1 MTSIAER
8 YLSATNTSQLAVDPE
23 HACDADRLLAAAY
36 ATAGD
41 PRKSL
46 ALDVYRLRATSDMRG
61 ARAIAERMA
70 VEVIQ
75 RSRPQHR
82 SRASSG
88 RPSKQPPTIS
98 RIEAVDL
105 CITALKW
112 WHMQT
117 CPACEGRGH
126 PRIPGTPH
134 LDATRSCSHCHGTG
148 ARPLKKH
155 VKPQHLRL
163 AEWMAGALD
172 ELTALVFSDMLKR
185 MPRFS
190 D

>member
-1 MTSIAER
+1 MTSIAEK
-8 YLSATNTSQLAVDPE
+8 YLSATNSSQLAVDAE
-23 HACDADRLLAAAY
+23 HACDADKILAAAY

-46 ALDVYRLRATSDMRG
+46 ALDVYRLRATADMRG

-70 VEVIQ
+70 VEVMNQ
-75 RSRPQHR
+75 
-82 SRASSG
+82 
-88 RPSKQPPTIS
+88 SKPDGIRRRLAKPPTIS
-98 RIEAVDL
+98 RVEAIDL
-105 CITALKW
+105 CIAVLKW

-134 LDATRSCSHCHGTG
+134 LDATRQCSACHGTG
-148 ARPLKKH
+148 IRPLKKH
-155 VKPQHLRL
+155 VKAQHLKL

-172 ELTALVFSDMLKR
+172 GLTALVFSDMLKR
-185 MPRFS
+185 LPRFS

>member
-1 MTSIAER
+1 MTSIAEK
-8 YLSATNTSQLAVDPE
+8 YLSATNTSQLAIDPE

-46 ALDVYRLRATSDMRG
+46 ALDVYRLRATLDMRG
-61 ARAIAERMA
+61 ARGIAERMA
-70 VEVIQ
+70 IEVMQ
-75 RSRPQHR
+75 RSKPHR
-82 SRASSG
+82 MA
-88 RPSKQPPTIS
+88 KPTIS

-105 CITALKW
+105 SINVLKW
-112 WHMQT
+112 WQMQT
-117 CPACEGRGH
+117 CPKCEGRRH
-126 PRIPGTPH
+126 PVIPGTPH
-134 LDATRSCSHCHGTG
+134 LDTTRACSHCHGTG
-148 ARPLKKH
+148 IRPLRKH
-155 VKPQHLRL
+155 VKGQHLKL

-172 ELTALVFSDMLKR
+172 GLTALVFSDMLKR

>member
-1 MTSIAER
+1 MTSIREQ
-8 YLSATNTSQLAVDPE
+8 YLTATQTSHLATDPN
-23 HACDADRLLAAAY
+23 HVCDADRLLAAAY

-41 PRKSL
+41 PRKTL

-61 ARAIAERMA
+61 ARGIAARMA
-70 VEVIQ
+70 HEVIH

-88 RPSKQPPTIS
+88 RPSRQPPTIS

-105 CITALKW
+105 CIAVLKW
-112 WHMQT
+112 WHMQV
-117 CPACEGRGH
+117 CPACEGRCH
-126 PRIPGTPH
+126 PTIPGTPH
-134 LDATRSCSHCHGTG
+134 LDTTRECSSCHGTG
-148 ARPLKKH
+148 VRPLKKH
-155 VKPQHLRL
+155 VKAKHLDL
-163 AEWMAGALD
+163 ALWLVDALD
-172 ELTALVFSDMLKR
+172 GLTAIVFSDMLKR

>member
-1 MTSIAER
+1 MGIAEQ
-8 YLSATNTSQLAVDPE
+8 YLSATNSSQLAIDPE
-23 HACDADRLLAAAY
+23 YACDADRLLAAAY

-46 ALDVYRLRATSDMRG
+46 ALDVYRLCATSDMRG
-61 ARAIAERMA
+61 ARGIAERMA
-70 VEVIQ
+70 HEVIQ

-82 SRASSG
+82 SRTSSG
-88 RPSKQPPTIS
+88 RPSRQPPTIS

-105 CITALKW
+105 CITVLKW

-117 CPACEGRGH
+117 CPVCDGRRH
-126 PRIPGTPH
+126 PVIPGTPS
-134 LDATRSCSHCHGTG
+134 LDTTRECSHCQGSG
-148 ARPLKKH
+148 IRPLKRH
-155 VKPQHLRL
+155 VKAAHLEL
-163 AEWMAGALD
+163 AYWLVGQLD
-172 ELTALVFSDMLKR
+172 ELTAIVFSDMLKR

>member
-46 ALDVYRLRATSDMRG
+46 ALDVYRLRATADMRG
-61 ARAIAERMA
+61 ARGIAERMA
-70 VEVIQ
+70 IEVIQ
-75 RSRPQHR
+75 MAIKVDRKTRE
-82 SRASSG
+82 
-88 RPSKQPPTIS
+88 SKIS
-98 RIEAVDL
+98 RVEAIDL
-105 CITALKW
+105 CLSVLKW

-117 CPACEGRGH
+117 CPQCEGRRH
-126 PRIPGTPH
+126 PVITGTPH
-134 LDATRSCSHCHGTG
+134 LDTTRACSHCHGTG
-148 ARPLKKH
+148 IRPLKKH
-155 VKPQHLRL
+155 VKARHLHL

-172 ELTALVFSDMLKR
+172 GLTALVFSDMLKR
-185 MPRFS
+185 LPRFS
-190 D
+190 N

>member
-1 MTSIAER
+1 MTSIAEK

-41 PRKSL
+41 PRRSL
-46 ALDVYRLRATSDMRG
+46 ALDVYRLRATADMRG

-70 VEVIQ
+70 TEVVQ
-75 RSRPQHR
+75 RSKPHR
-82 SRASSG
+82 MAR
-88 RPSKQPPTIS
+88 PTIK
-98 RIEAVDL
+98 RTEALEL
-105 CITALKW
+105 CVVVLKW
-112 WHMQT
+112 WHMQA

-148 ARPLKKH
+148 VRPLKKH

-172 ELTALVFSDMLKR
+172 GLTALVFSDMLKR
-185 MPRFS
+185 LPRFS